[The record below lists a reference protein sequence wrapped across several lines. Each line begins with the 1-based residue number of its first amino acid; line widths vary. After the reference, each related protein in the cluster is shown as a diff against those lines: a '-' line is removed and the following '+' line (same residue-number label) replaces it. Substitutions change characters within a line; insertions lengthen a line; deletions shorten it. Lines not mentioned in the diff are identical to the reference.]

1 MDSLNRRDFVAS
13 PYRSER
19 EKVICIKRWNVRRFF
34 KLIGICSTSHVKMS
48 VTKCLIVYSLID
60 KLDDFFEN
68 DKCCRLADNYLIAMV
83 FTYFLRATFEPE
95 EYTFTNFFAA
105 LFLAYDMEEDDGQFM
120 IQDLEP
126 WLDCS
131 LTDLK
136 QARCELFAR
145 VDFRAAVSRACC
157 DIVMRVA
164 NPEHMIWKRRRHSF
178 HSGIVHRRLFLME
191 PNQEICP
198 ICEGQS
204 ETDDEDISY

>member
-1 MDSLNRRDFVAS
+1 MFRIPEQIKRIMDSLNRRDFVAS

-34 KLIGICSTSHVKMS
+34 KLI
-48 VTKCLIVYSLID
+48 D
-60 KLDDFFEN
+60 KLDDFFES

-83 FTYFLRATFEPE
+83 FTYFLRATFDPE

-136 QARCELFAR
+136 QARYELFAR

-157 DIVMRVA
+157 DIVMRAA

-178 HSGIVHRRLFLME
+178 HSGIVHRRLFLIE
-191 PNQEICP
+191 RNQEICP